1 MVHMTIDGK
10 TFEVPEGKTVLQA
23 ARLNGIEIP
32 TLCDHPAIKPYG
44 GCRLCLVE
52 VKGMRTL
59 TTSCTLPVSEGMEI
73 RTDTPE
79 IHSTRRFVLDMLFGE
94 RNHFCMYCQK
104 SGGDCELQNA
114 AYAEGMDHWSVQP
127 KWSPF
132 PMDSSHP
139 YFVVD
144 HNRCIL
150 CRRCERACAELAGS
164 FTLSMQFRGPR
175 TMLTADCGLP
185 VGDSSCVRCG
195 TCVSVCPTGALIDR
209 KSAYLGLD
217 KECERTESVCVNCSI
232 GCGVE
237 ILTRNNNLV
246 RIDGRWESPVNSGLL
261 CEIGR
266 HLPLA
271 DKRSRLT
278 TPLIRENGGL
288 KPVSWEQALQFAG
301 ERLREQAHKGD
312 LAALASPRLPVE
324 ALHTFTE
331 LFAGK
336 MDNPA
341 VAATVEEG
349 APSGWPAG
357 YGSYG
362 SLEDLHEADC
372 VVVVGADL
380 TKDHQVAGFF
390 IKRRLPLGLNL
401 ILIDSGENGLDRLA
415 RYRLQP
421 EAGREEAVLKALTEG
436 IAASRDQKK
445 QAGSKDDI
453 SLAAGALSSASK
465 VVVIAGG
472 SLDQKA
478 VEAAVDLARWIEGSF
493 IRLPHSANSLAA
505 FGYGLGRPFETN
517 GCKAAYLALGDETPS
532 PELVSRMDEIPFL
545 VVQASHA
552 SALSDRAD
560 VVLPVA
566 AWAEQDGHYL
576 NLEGRLQQA
585 NRALRAP
592 GEARS
597 NLSVLQ
603 SLADCLDVEIAGEWQ
618 KELFVI

>member
-10 TFEVPEGKTVLQA
+10 PIEVPEGKTVLQA

-32 TLCDHPAIKPYG
+32 TLCDHPAVKPYG

-73 RTDTPE
+73 RTDTPA

-114 AYAEGMDHWSVQP
+114 AYAEDMDHWSVQP

-132 PMDSSHP
+132 PVDSSHP

-164 FTLSMQFRGPR
+164 FTLSMQYRGPR

-209 KSAYLGLD
+209 KGAYLGLEKD
-217 KECERTESVCVNCSI
+217 CERTKSVCTNCSI
-232 GCGVE
+232 GCGIE
-237 ILTRNNNLV
+237 ILTRDNNLV
-246 RIDGRWESPVNSGLL
+246 RIEGNWESPINSGLL
-261 CEIGR
+261 CELGR
-266 HLPLA
+266 HLPLE
-271 DKRSRLT
+271 DKRNRLT
-278 TPLIRENGGL
+278 TPLIRLNGNL

-301 ERLREQAHKGD
+301 ENLREQAYKGG
-312 LAALASPRLPVE
+312 LAALASPRLSVE
-324 ALHTFTE
+324 TLHAFTE

-336 MDNPA
+336 LDSPA
-341 VAATVEEG
+341 VGATVEE
-349 APSGWPAG
+349 ALPSEWPAG
-357 YGSYG
+357 YDSYG
-362 SLEDLHEADC
+362 SIDNLHEADC
-372 VVVVGADL
+372 VVVAGADL

-401 ILIDSGENGLDRLA
+401 ILIDTKENGLDRLA
-415 RYRLQP
+415 RYRLQA
-421 EAGREEAVLKALTEG
+421 EVGQEEAVLKDLAEG
-436 IAASRDQKK
+436 MSAAKEQKV
-445 QAGSKDDI
+445 QAGSKNEI
-453 SLAAGALSSASK
+453 ELAASALASASK
-465 VVVIAGG
+465 IVVIAGG

-478 VEAAVDLARWIEGSF
+478 AEAAVELARWAEADF
-493 IRLPHSANSLAA
+493 IRLPYSANSLAA

-517 GCKAAYLALGDETPS
+517 GCKAAYLALGDEDPS
-532 PELVSRMDEIPFL
+532 SELLARMEEIPFL

-552 SALSDRAD
+552 SALSERAD
-560 VVLPVA
+560 VVLPVE
-566 AWAEQDGHYL
+566 AWAEQEGHFL

-585 NRALRAP
+585 HKALQAP

-597 NLSVLQ
+597 NLSVLK
-603 SLADCLDVEIAGEWQ
+603 SLASCLDVEISDEWQ